1 MVLHIGSYN
10 FIVAFLMAK
19 NNGSHTVLEP
29 SVAFQH
35 EQNPLSYP
43 SSFAVVASEVF
54 LGVAIGLAPVYLAC
68 NMASKLCPCVSICC
82 GVTS

>member
-1 MVLHIGSYN
+1 MVLHIGSY
-10 FIVAFLMAK
+10 IVAFLMAK

-43 SSFAVVASEVF
+43 QALQLLPVKSSLESQ
-54 LGVAIGLAPVYLAC
+54 LGWLQF
-68 NMASKLCPCVSICC
+68 
-82 GVTS
+82 T